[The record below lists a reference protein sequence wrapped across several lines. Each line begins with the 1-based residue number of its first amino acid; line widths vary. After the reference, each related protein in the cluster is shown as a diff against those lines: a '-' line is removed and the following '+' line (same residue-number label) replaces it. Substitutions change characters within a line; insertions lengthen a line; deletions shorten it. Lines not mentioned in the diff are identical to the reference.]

1 MKLHTI
7 LALLIGLTVSF
18 HLGAQPFKEVT
29 VDMMIETA
37 EASMEIPD
45 YYTALEWY
53 ENAYKEEKNPDVA
66 MKIADLQI
74 KIRDFLRA
82 EKWLQKIVEKDQGEK
97 YPVAVYQYAQVLKIN
112 GKYDEAIDAFNFFAG
127 LNVPDSLLAMADNE
141 VAGIQLAVQSKPP
154 IDLVVEN
161 AGRGVNYSYTDA
173 SPFLASDGKLYFASM
188 RTKEIITLN
197 GKEGDY
203 YLKIY
208 TSDKGKSGDWDPAKT
223 LPEKI
228 NAPGYHTGNPSI
240 TADGARMFFT
250 RAELTGNE
258 LGASK
263 IFMSENKAQNWG
275 APVELKG
282 INGNY
287 IAKEPMPGELFG
299 KEVLFFS
306 SDMAGG
312 FGGFDLYYSS
322 RIADDTYDIPVNLG
336 STVNSPG
343 DEITP
348 FFLKNKLYFSST
360 GQPGLGCYDIF
371 RSDWDGKD
379 WGKVENLGAGYNSSY
394 DDFSFTVNEEGKLG
408 FLVSN
413 RPDEESHSL
422 KGKTCCDDI
431 YQFHIRD
438 IVIDLLT
445 SVYDGTT
452 PILGAKVTLFE
463 VSNGKTGKSKEL
475 VQDKNHDFQ
484 FALDQDKA
492 YKVLVE
498 HDNYKPAEFEFNT
511 VGLVDKST
519 VRRSVKMVKKP
530 DDKTTETVTINEP
543 IRLNNIYYD
552 FDDDKILA
560 DAEQDL
566 KFLVDLMKQ
575 YPDME
580 IELSSHTDAQGNDDY
595 NQKLSQ
601 RRAQSAKNW
610 MVAHGINAKRID
622 AVGYGESQIL
632 NDCIN
637 GVDCTDDEHRV
648 NRRTEF
654 KITAGP
660 TTIEVKKSDLGDQS
674 KKGQTP
680 KGTIPVGEPKFEMK
694 FDKKLVELGTV
705 KKGDKKEMTFN
716 FMNTGNQPLEIEMVS
731 SCECTTLDWPVGKVF
746 KPGEKGSIH
755 AIFDSSEKE
764 VGETTDIDIVL
775 KQTDPKTRNPILYK
789 LQYKFTLVK

>member
-1 MKLHTI
+1 
-7 LALLIGLTVSF
+7 
-18 HLGAQPFKEVT
+18 
-29 VDMMIETA
+29 
-37 EASMEIPD
+37 
-45 YYTALEWY
+45 
-53 ENAYKEEKNPDVA
+53 
-66 MKIADLQI
+66 
-74 KIRDFLRA
+74 
-82 EKWLQKIVEKDQGEK
+82 
-97 YPVAVYQYAQVLKIN
+97 
-112 GKYDEAIDAFNFFAG
+112 
-127 LNVPDSLLAMADNE
+127 MADNE

-463 VSNGKTGKSKEL
+463 VSNGKTGK
-475 VQDKNHDFQ
+475 
-484 FALDQDKA
+484 
-492 YKVLVE
+492 
-498 HDNYKPAEFEFNT
+498 
-511 VGLVDKST
+511 
-519 VRRSVKMVKKP
+519 
-530 DDKTTETVTINEP
+530 
-543 IRLNNIYYD
+543 
-552 FDDDKILA
+552 
-560 DAEQDL
+560 
-566 KFLVDLMKQ
+566 
-575 YPDME
+575 
-580 IELSSHTDAQGNDDY
+580 
-595 NQKLSQ
+595 
-601 RRAQSAKNW
+601 
-610 MVAHGINAKRID
+610 
-622 AVGYGESQIL
+622 
-632 NDCIN
+632 
-637 GVDCTDDEHRV
+637 
-648 NRRTEF
+648 
-654 KITAGP
+654 
-660 TTIEVKKSDLGDQS
+660 
-674 KKGQTP
+674 
-680 KGTIPVGEPKFEMK
+680 
-694 FDKKLVELGTV
+694 
-705 KKGDKKEMTFN
+705 
-716 FMNTGNQPLEIEMVS
+716 
-731 SCECTTLDWPVGKVF
+731 
-746 KPGEKGSIH
+746 
-755 AIFDSSEKE
+755 
-764 VGETTDIDIVL
+764 
-775 KQTDPKTRNPILYK
+775 
-789 LQYKFTLVK
+789 

>member
-112 GKYDEAIDAFNFFAG
+112 GKYDEAIEAFNFFAG

-530 DDKTTETVTINEP
+530 DDKTTETVTINEQ

-552 FDDDKILA
+552 FDDDKILT

-566 KFLVDLMKQ
+566 QFLVDLMKQ

>member
-29 VDMMIETA
+29 VEMMIETA

-82 EKWLQKIVEKDQGEK
+82 EKWLQKIVEKDQGVK
-97 YPVAVYQYAQVLKIN
+97 YPVAVYEYAQVLKIN
-112 GKYDEAIDAFNFFAG
+112 GKYDEAVEAFNFFAG
-127 LNVPDSLLAMADNE
+127 LNVPDSLLALADNE

>member
-29 VDMMIETA
+29 VEMMIETA

>member
-29 VDMMIETA
+29 VEMMIETA

-112 GKYDEAIDAFNFFAG
+112 GKYDEAIEAFNFFAG

>member
-112 GKYDEAIDAFNFFAG
+112 GKYDEAIEAFNFFAG

-519 VRRSVKMVKKP
+519 VRRSVKMVKKT
-530 DDKTTETVTINEP
+530 DAKTTETVTINEP

-637 GVDCTDDEHRV
+637 GVDCTGDEHRV